1 MIEAF
6 KLLGRIVLDGGQAV
20 LKELTGIGK
29 EADKTGDNMQQ
40 MGQQTSQAGTQA
52 AKAINDAGQSART
65 TSGAMGATSQAA
77 NTMGQTIN
85 NAGNIAQQ
93 SLGRLPKELRLMARG
108 LGEMDAATK
117 TAFNSMVAM
126 YNDQRTKM
134 QGFNRD
140 QMQNKMGW
148 IQLTAEAKNYQGTT
162 AQFMAQVVALGATEK
177 AINDARMKANEIG
190 KLGILEQVGA
200 MANLSTQASKV
211 SQVYTAMNNPL
222 LNVNQTGLTIANT
235 LNRMALAG
243 GAAALALKQLGPSAN
258 FKDLQDR
265 IGLITAGILRMQM
278 VALAAGIVFVGF
290 TALMAKAALGP
301 DPAKTRNAMAEIKAE
316 YDKALTDRQTE
327 LYQWAGLFEKVE
339 IKVPSSQSMLNA
351 LADQVRI
358 FKEWTSNLHTLTQ
371 RGVDEGFIAEL
382 QKLGP
387 KAAGEVQGL
396 VNMTAPQLDAYVSL
410 WREKHFQAA
419 TQAEQE
425 LEGLRIATNKKIA
438 ELADSLTP
446 LGLSFERFKGV
457 WATALKPFVEIWGEI
472 AAKVVDVGTKFGEF
486 INKLN
491 ETSPWITKIAGMF
504 IYLVSGLT
512 LILAPLAAGIGL
524 FGGLAAAWGALWPL
538 IAPIVTGLAAMS
550 GTVLLVS
557 AGIVALVA
565 VVAII
570 VKALMDWNAKTGEM
584 TAAWNQGMS
593 IIKETASKFIEPLKE
608 MFTAVMTKIKE
619 VVGGMLSEATAFWNE
634 HGTQVMAAVQNFSNM
649 LLALWNFF
657 MPAIKYLVQTV
668 IGGIISIFKG
678 FFDVVMGLVKVF
690 TGLFTGDWNLFWE
703 GIVQI
708 VKGIVEVIWGWLNL
722 SFFGKIIKGAA
733 TFFKGMIAAFKSG
746 WETIR
751 LSVMYFVDGV
761 KLLITNLKN
770 MFTTTFTTM
779 RSTGLSIWQSIRA
792 GIEMVVNAIKTII
805 VNWATAIWTTIKTRF
820 TEIQTVSTTI
830 WNAIK
835 SFFTSIFSFFQTAFT
850 NAFNFYKTLITNTFN
865 AIKTVITTIWDFIKN
880 LFVSSFNGWKTIFT
894 ESFNA
899 IKNTV
904 TTVFTS
910 IKTFIDTTWLFIKT
924 LFVNTLKAIVDTVKT
939 NFTNL
944 STNITNIF
952 NGVKNFLSTTWNNI
966 KDTVV
971 TTATNLK
978 NNVVTAFEN
987 IKTSATNIFNNV
999 KNAVTGPIKSAM
1011 DTVGGYIDRIK
1022 GFFTNLRLTIPKP
1035 KVPKITL
1042 TWGQK
1047 EFFGKNIKYPTGFNV
1062 AWAAKGGILN
1072 RAQLIGAGE
1081 AGKEM
1086 LMPLEGKHFKPV
1098 AAMIAEQM
1106 GALNIGGM
1114 GGGAARIEVPL
1125 IINGREIARAIVP
1138 NLDKEI
1144 ERQRVLRRRGI

>member
-20 LKELTGIGK
+20 LRELTGIGK
-29 EADKTGDNMQQ
+29 EADKTGGNMQQ

-77 NTMGQTIN
+77 QTMGQTIN

-108 LGEMDAATK
+108 LGEMDAATR
-117 TAFNSMVAM
+117 TAFNAM
-126 YNDQRTKM
+126 ATMYTDQRTKM

-162 AQFMAQVVALGATEK
+162 AQFMAQVVALGAKEK
-177 AINDARMKANEIG
+177 AINDARMKANQMG
-190 KLGILEQVGA
+190 LMGIIQQVGA
-200 MANLSTQASKV
+200 MANLSTQASKI
-211 SQVYTAMNNPL
+211 SAVYTAMNNPL
-222 LNVNQTGLTIANT
+222 LNVNQTGLAIANT
-235 LNRMALAG
+235 LNRMAIAG
-243 GAAALALKQLGPSAN
+243 GAAAIALRQLGPSAN

-265 IGLITAGILRMQM
+265 IALITAGIMRMQLT
-278 VALAAGIVFVGF
+278 ALAAGVVFVGF
-290 TALMAKAALGP
+290 TAAMAKAALGP
-301 DPAKTRNAMAEIKAE
+301 DPAKTRNAMAEIKGE

-327 LYQWAGLFEKVE
+327 LYQWASIFEKVE

-358 FKEWTSNLHTLTQ
+358 FKEWTTNLHTLTQ
-371 RGVDEGFIAEL
+371 RGVDQGFIAEL
-382 QKLGP
+382 QKMGP
-387 KAAGEVQGL
+387 KAAGEVQGM
-396 VNMTAPQLDAYVSL
+396 VNMTAPQLDAYVAL

-419 TQAEQE
+419 TQAERE
-425 LEGLRIATNKKIA
+425 LEGLRLATNAKIA
-438 ELADSLTP
+438 ELANSLTP

-457 WATALKPFVEIWGEI
+457 WATALQPFVEIWGQI

-486 INKLN
+486 VNKLN
-491 ETSPWITKIAGMF
+491 ETSPWITKIGGMF
-504 IYLVSGLT
+504 VYLVSALT

-538 IAPIVTGLAAMS
+538 IAPIVTGLGAMS

-565 VVAII
+565 VVALI
-570 VKALMDWNAKTGEM
+570 VKALIDWNAKTGVM
-584 TAAWNQGMS
+584 TEAWNQGMS
-593 IIKETASKFIEPLKE
+593 TIKATASKFIEPLKE
-608 MFTAVMTKIKE
+608 MFNAVMTKIKE
-619 VVGGMLSEATAFWNE
+619 VVGGMLSEATAFWQE
-634 HGTQVMAAVQNFSNM
+634 HGTQVMAAVNNFSNM
-649 LLALWNFF
+649 CLAVWNFL

-678 FFDVVMGLVKVF
+678 FFDTVMGLVKVF
-690 TGLFTGDWNLFWE
+690 TGLFTGDWKLVWE
-703 GIVQI
+703 GVKQI
-708 VKGIVEVIWGWLNL
+708 IWGVIEVIWGWLNL

-770 MFTTTFTTM
+770 GFTTTFTTM
-779 RSTGLSIWQSIRA
+779 RNTGLSIWQSIRA
-792 GIEMVVNAIKTII
+792 GIEVVIQAIKQKI
-805 VNWATAIWTTIKTRF
+805 VTWATAIWNTIKTRF
-820 TEIQTVSTTI
+820 TEVKTVTTTI

-835 SFFTSIFSFFQTAFT
+835 SFFMAIFNFYKTIFT
-850 NAFNFYKTLITNTFN
+850 TAFNFYKTLITTVFN
-865 AIKTVITTIWDFIKN
+865 AIKSVIMVIWNFLKSMFIK
-880 LFVSSFNGWKTIFT
+880 SFNEWKTLFT
-894 ESFNA
+894 TSFNA
-899 IKNTV
+899 IKNTI
-904 TTVFTS
+904 TTIFTS
-910 IKTFIDTTWLFIKT
+910 VKAFFSTVWLFIKT
-924 LFVNTLKAIVDTVKT
+924 LFVNTIRAIVQNVTSS
-939 NFTNL
+939 FTNIK
-944 STNITNIF
+944 TTITTIF
-952 NGVKNFLSTTWNNI
+952 NAVKNFITTTWTTI
-966 KDTVV
+966 KTNVV
-971 TTATNLK
+971 NAATTLK

-987 IKTSATNIFNNV
+987 IKSRATTIFNNV
-999 KNAVTGPIKSAM
+999 KNAVTGPIKTAM
-1011 DTVGGYIDRIK
+1011 DTVGGYISKIK

-1035 KVPKITL
+1035 KVPKIDL
-1042 TWGQK
+1042 KWSSK
-1047 EFFGKNIKYPTGFNV
+1047 EFFGKQIKYPTGFDV
-1062 AWAAKGGILN
+1062 RWAAKGGILN

-1081 AGKEM
+1081 AGREM
-1086 LMPLEGKHFKPV
+1086 LMPLEGKYFKPV

-1106 GALNIGGM
+1106 GALKTGGM
-1114 GGGAARIEVPL
+1114 SGTGARIEVPL
-1125 IINGREIARAIVP
+1125 VINGREIARAIVP